1 MNDKSSKKY
10 RNSIKVASI
19 LWKLVRNSNK
29 EKKYSHE
36 LMIKNDKL
44 IEMYLK

>member
-10 RNSIKVASI
+10 RNPIKVASI
-19 LWKLVRNSNK
+19 LWKLVKKSNQ
-29 EKKYSHE
+29 EKKYGHE